1 LQPLLRADDD
11 KTVVVLTVRIA
22 AVSPR
27 PLLSVRMAGWRRAG
41 CALPL
46 AAPGARGCYKSAMP
60 HPSATTDAKP
70 RDARDESNFYDR
82 LPLFTRFAQLT
93 DPAIY
98 TPLPGD
104 WVLGLADIV
113 RSTAAIEVGRYKAVN
128 SAAAAVI
135 ASVANALS
143 DKDFPFVF
151 GGDGASLALPPED
164 EPAAR
169 QALAAVAA
177 WVRDELKMQM
187 RVALVPVAAVR
198 AHSLDVRLARFAPSP
213 DVSYAMFTGGG
224 LAWAERQMKAGAFTV
239 PPAEAGVRPDLT
251 GLSCRFAEIEAQHG
265 VILSL
270 IVVPSA
276 GADPAAF
283 ARWVERFLDVAES
296 GSDSGR
302 PVPAGG
308 PAQRWPPAGFAL
320 EARAMRPVA
329 GSRLLTRI
337 ALGVRTLAA
346 HIIFETGL
354 RVGGFDPARYRR
366 QLVENTDFR
375 KFDDGLRM
383 TLDCTPALADRL
395 EALLASAAADG
406 LARYGV
412 HRQSAA
418 LMTCFV
424 PSPTRSDH
432 VHFVDGATGGYA
444 AAAQALKGE
453 G

>member
-1 LQPLLRADDD
+1 
-11 KTVVVLTVRIA
+11 
-22 AVSPR
+22 
-27 PLLSVRMAGWRRAG
+27 MA
-41 CALPL
+41 
-46 AAPGARGCYKSAMP
+46 
-60 HPSATTDAKP
+60 HPSVAVNP
-70 RDARDESNFYDR
+70 RDARDGSDFYDR
-82 LPLFTRFAQLT
+82 LPLFTRFTQLT
-93 DPAIY
+93 DPSIY
-98 TPLPGD
+98 TPLPEG

-113 RSTAAIEVGRYKAVN
+113 RSTAAIEAGGYKAVN
-128 SAAAAVI
+128 TAAAAVI

-151 GGDGASLALPPED
+151 GGDGANLALPPED
-164 EPAAR
+164 EDAGR
-169 QALAAVAA
+169 QALAAAAA
-177 WVRDELKMQM
+177 WVRDELGMDM
-187 RVALVPVAAVR
+187 RVALVPVAVVR
-198 AHSLDVRLARFAPSP
+198 ANGLDVRVARFAPSP

-224 LAWAERQMKAGAFTV
+224 LAWAERQMKAGAFPV
-239 PPAEAGVRPDLT
+239 PAAAAGVRPDLT
-251 GLSCRFAEIEAQHG
+251 GLSCRFSEIEAQHG

-270 IVVPSA
+270 IVVPS
-276 GADPAAF
+276 GQGDPAAF
-283 ARWVERFLDVAES
+283 APWAERFLEVAES
-296 GSDSGR
+296 GSDAGR

-308 PAQRWPPAGFAL
+308 PVQRWPPAGFAL

-329 GSRLLTRI
+329 GSRLVTRI
-337 ALGVRTLAA
+337 ALGARTLAA
-346 HIIFETGL
+346 HIIFKTGL
-354 RVGGFDPARYRR
+354 KVGGFDPARYRR

-395 EALLASAAADG
+395 EALLASAAAAG

-444 AAAQALKGE
+444 AAARTLKDKR
-453 G
+453 

>member
-1 LQPLLRADDD
+1 
-11 KTVVVLTVRIA
+11 
-22 AVSPR
+22 
-27 PLLSVRMAGWRRAG
+27 MA
-41 CALPL
+41 
-46 AAPGARGCYKSAMP
+46 
-60 HPSATTDAKP
+60 HPSVAVNA
-70 RDARDESNFYDR
+70 RDARDGSDFYDR
-82 LPLFTRFAQLT
+82 LPLVPRFTQLT
-93 DPAIY
+93 DPSIY
-98 TPLPGD
+98 TPLPEG

-113 RSTAAIEVGRYKAVN
+113 RSTAAIEAGGYKAVN
-128 SAAAAVI
+128 TAAAAVI
-135 ASVANALS
+135 ASVANALT

-164 EPAAR
+164 EDVAR
-169 QALAAVAA
+169 QALAAAAA
-177 WVRDELKMQM
+177 WVRDELGMHM
-187 RVALVPVAAVR
+187 RVALVPVAVVR
-198 AHSLDVRLARFAPSP
+198 ANGLDVRLARFAPSP

-224 LAWAERQMKAGAFTV
+224 LAWAERQMKSGAFLV
-239 PPAEAGVRPDLT
+239 PAAAAGVRPDLT
-251 GLSCRFAEIEAQHG
+251 GLSCRFAEIGTQHG

-270 IVVPSA
+270 IVVP
-276 GADPAAF
+276 GADGDPAAF
-283 ARWVERFLDVAES
+283 ASWVERFLEVAES
-296 GSDSGR
+296 GSDGGR
-302 PVPAGG
+302 PVPADG

-320 EARAMRPVA
+320 EARAMKPVA
-329 GSRLLTRI
+329 GSRLMTRI

-346 HIIFETGL
+346 HIIFKSGL
-354 RVGGFDPARYRR
+354 SIGGFDPARYRR

-432 VHFVDGATGGYA
+432 VHFVDGAMGGYA
-444 AAAQALKGE
+444 AAARALKDE
-453 G
+453 R